1 MEITPEITDQ
11 LTEALI
17 AALPESA
24 EDDYQAWLNNPSEE
38 GFQNLLT
45 KYNID
50 AAKIARATVLKE
62 EEDEL

>member
-62 EEDEL
+62 EEHEQ

>member
-1 MEITPEITDQ
+1 MEITPELTDQ

-24 EDDYQAWLNNPSEE
+24 EADYQAWLNNPSEE
-38 GFQNLLT
+38 GFLDLLA

-62 EEDEL
+62 KENEQ